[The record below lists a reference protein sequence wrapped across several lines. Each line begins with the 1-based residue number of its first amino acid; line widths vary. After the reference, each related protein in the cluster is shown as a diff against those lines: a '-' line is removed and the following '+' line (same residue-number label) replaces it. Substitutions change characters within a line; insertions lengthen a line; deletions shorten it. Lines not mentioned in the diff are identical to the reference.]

1 MMRNHYQALGVTRTA
16 SAGEIRTAYRKLAV
30 KHHPDRSADPKSIPL
45 FKAATEAYE
54 VLGDPEARRRYDVD
68 LGLALKRQAEAE
80 RRRNPF
86 GQSDQGGPAPAPA
99 QAAVSTP
106 PKPRKVPVNLAE
118 DLSRLSILFNRGRYV
133 EAENLANQILAQ
145 NERLALPYAVLG
157 DLARMN
163 GRRKEAAKLY
173 AFAVQMDPGN
183 STFQRRYEELLEE
196 IPPADTSPRQSVSEP
211 DHRAT
216 PLIVAMVVV
225 LLAGVFVALS
235 HERASFASVGIVS
248 TWTFGLLS
256 MAFVCGVT
264 VGSCL
269 SLARGVE
276 RFFASTTNS
285 LGKPSP
291 MAILSLLAFVNFWFA
306 VLVAGFM
313 GLVRRSIGYSLIRVL
328 TVVGLVVVVL
338 TLSSAVND
346 INPLQTLLWSGGVV
360 YAGALCG
367 WMVSDVFRS

>member
-1 MMRNHYQALGVTRTA
+1 MMRNHYQTLGVPRTA

-30 KHHPDRSADPKSIPL
+30 KHHPDRNDDPKSVPL

-54 VLGDPEARRRYDVD
+54 ILGDPEARRRYDVD
-68 LGLALKRQAEAE
+68 LGLALTRQAEAE

-86 GQSDQGGPAPAPA
+86 GEANQQRPAPT

-106 PKPRKVPVNLAE
+106 PKPRKVPVNLTE
-118 DLSRLSILFNRGRYV
+118 DLARLGILFNRGRYV

-157 DLARMN
+157 DLARIN

-183 STFQRRYEELLEE
+183 STYQRRYEELLEE
-196 IPPADTSPRQSVSEP
+196 IPAADTSPHQSVQVQ

-235 HERASFASVGIVS
+235 HERAAFASVGIVS

-285 LGKPSP
+285 LGRASP
-291 MAILSLLAFVNFWFA
+291 MAILSLLACVNFWLA
-306 VLVAGFM
+306 VLVAGFL

-328 TVVGLVVVVL
+328 TVVGLVVAVL
-338 TLSSAVND
+338 TLSSAVNE

-360 YAGALCG
+360 YAGSLCG
-367 WMVSDVFRS
+367 WMVSDAFRS